1 MNLPTNYARNIL
13 MNLIVSCEIEQRHKN
28 GHYRIII
35 AMPLWK
41 SKRKNALLLWMAQ
54 DSLWRKS
61 QSHNSIFI

>member
-54 DSLWRKS
+54 DSL
-61 QSHNSIFI
+61 